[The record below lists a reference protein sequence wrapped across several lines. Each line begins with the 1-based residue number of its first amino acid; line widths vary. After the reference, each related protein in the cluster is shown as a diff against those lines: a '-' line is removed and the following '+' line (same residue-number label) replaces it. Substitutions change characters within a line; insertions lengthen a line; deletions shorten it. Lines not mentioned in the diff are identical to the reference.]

1 MVQGIRVMEHLSC
14 EERITELDLLS
25 LEKRMLWGGL
35 IAASQYVKEAYKK
48 DGDFLQED
56 VVTGQGGLDLNW
68 RRVGLDQ
75 ILGRSSLL

>member
-25 LEKRMLWGGL
+25 LEKRMLRGGL

-56 VVTGQGGLDLNW
+56 VVTGQGGLDLN
-68 RRVGLDQ
+68 
-75 ILGRSSLL
+75 

>member
-56 VVTGQGGLDLNW
+56 VVTGQGGLDLN
-68 RRVGLDQ
+68 
-75 ILGRSSLL
+75 